1 MKPIYLTPRLTIAI
15 LSNHTDASELT
26 RKVEERHGGYYTY
39 FNLSCFK
46 MESRCVEFKWRGL
59 PFSLTE
65 MVKIITQID
74 IFLRINIANAAIVC
88 VSSPAMQLYALFIC
102 KTYLQICQN
111 TLNHTTDASINQKI
125 EAVVTKVMKSQPYL
139 TR

>member
-1 MKPIYLTPRLTIAI
+1 MKPIYLTPRLAIAT
-15 LSNHTDASELT
+15 LSNHADAGELT
-26 RKVEERHGGYYTY
+26 RQVEGRHRGYYTY
-39 FNLSCFK
+39 FNLSYFK
-46 MESRCVEFKWRGL
+46 MESKCVEFKWRGL

-88 VSSPAMQLYALFIC
+88 VGNPAMQSYALFIC

-111 TLNHTTDASINQKI
+111 TLNHTTDVSIN
-125 EAVVTKVMKSQPYL
+125 
-139 TR
+139 